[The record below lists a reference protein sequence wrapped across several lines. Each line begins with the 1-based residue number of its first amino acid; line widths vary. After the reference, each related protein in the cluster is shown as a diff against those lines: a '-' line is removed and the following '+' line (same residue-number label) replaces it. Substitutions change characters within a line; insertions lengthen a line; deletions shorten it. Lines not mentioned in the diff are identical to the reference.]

1 MFIYNAFTFLSERFF
16 LRKIYP
22 AGLISFILLIKISLR
37 LLINTELKST
47 LRVKSI
53 VMNNIILNKQNSD
66 ILAPETLASA
76 KQALIA
82 SGWVLLRDFQ
92 MNLTSFSQIVKTFS
106 RQLTFDPAREYGN
119 DSTQKVNAGTAAV
132 GLHIENGNTPLP
144 PDLVAFYSAKSA
156 TSGSQTTVCDGAE
169 IYQNMSKKLKTLFE
183 KPITVSRTLPSK
195 LWRQYVADQHPA
207 ISSSEQV
214 NEQHLH
220 DLNALA
226 PNQQAILNSDD
237 SLTYHLT
244 INPCIKGAF
253 SDKLAFA
260 NAILGPSF
268 NYETPKVVLSNGEE
282 ISPELKQ
289 QLTLLAEKF
298 THEVQWQDGDLVLID
313 NKRVMH
319 GRRAIEGD
327 LASRQLFIGMG
338 CL

>member
-1 MFIYNAFTFLSERFF
+1 
-16 LRKIYP
+16 
-22 AGLISFILLIKISLR
+22 
-37 LLINTELKST
+37 
-47 LRVKSI
+47 
-53 VMNNIILNKQNSD
+53 MNNIILSPQNNE
-66 ILAPETLASA
+66 ILAPEILNQA
-76 KQALIA
+76 KQALA
-82 SGWVLLRDFQ
+82 ESGWVLLRGFHI
-92 MNLTSFSQIVKTFS
+92 NLTSFSQVTKKLS
-106 RQLTFDPAREYGN
+106 RQLTFDPAREYSN

-156 TSGSQTTVCDGAE
+156 VSGSQTTVCDGAE
-169 IYQNMSKKLKTLFE
+169 IYQHMSDDLKAIFA

-207 ISSSEQV
+207 ISTSAEV
-214 NEQHLH
+214 NEQHLQ

-237 SLTYHLT
+237 SLTYHLAVS
-244 INPCIKGAF
+244 PCINAAF
-253 SDKLAFA
+253 SGKLAFA

-268 NYETPKVVLSNGEE
+268 NYQAPKLILSNGEE
-282 ISPELKQ
+282 ISEQLKQ
-289 QLTLLAEKF
+289 ELTTLAEQF

-319 GRRAIEGD
+319 GRREIHGD
-327 LASRQLFIGMG
+327 LSQRQLYIGMG

>member
-1 MFIYNAFTFLSERFF
+1 
-16 LRKIYP
+16 
-22 AGLISFILLIKISLR
+22 
-37 LLINTELKST
+37 
-47 LRVKSI
+47 
-53 VMNNIILNKQNSD
+53 MNNIILNTQNSE
-66 ILAPETLASA
+66 ILAPEILSQA
-76 KQALIA
+76 KQALA
-82 SGWVLLRDFQ
+82 ESGWVLLRDFQ
-92 MNLTSFSQIVKTFS
+92 MNLTNFSQVVKKLS
-106 RQLTFDPAREYGN
+106 RQLTFDPAREYSN

-156 TSGSQTTVCDGAE
+156 ISGSQTTVCDGAE
-169 IYQNMSKKLKTLFE
+169 IYQHMSNELKALFE
-183 KPITVSRTLPSK
+183 KPITVSRTLPSA
-195 LWRQYVADQHPA
+195 LWRQYVADQHPE
-207 ISSSEQV
+207 ISTAAEV
-214 NEQHLH
+214 NEQHLQ

-226 PNQQAILNSDD
+226 PNQQATLNSND
-237 SLTYHLT
+237 SLTYHLA

-282 ISPELKQ
+282 ISEQLKQ
-289 QLTLLAEKF
+289 ELTILAEEF

-319 GRRAIEGD
+319 GRREIHGD
-327 LASRQLFIGMG
+327 LSQRQLYIGMG